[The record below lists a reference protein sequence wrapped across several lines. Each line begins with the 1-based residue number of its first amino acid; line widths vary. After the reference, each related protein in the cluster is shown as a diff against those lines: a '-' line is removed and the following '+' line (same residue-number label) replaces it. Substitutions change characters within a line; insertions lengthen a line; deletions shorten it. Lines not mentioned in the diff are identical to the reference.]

1 MARSLKKGPF
11 VDQKLILKVEKNIGD
26 DIQEEE
32 TVVVLEAMK
41 METTIKTPTS
51 GKIKNIFIKNGDKVQ
66 SGDPLF
72 EVV

>member
-1 MARSLKKGPF
+1 
-11 VDQKLILKVEKNIGD
+11 
-26 DIQEEE
+26 
-32 TVVVLEAMK
+32 VLEAMK

-51 GKIKNIFIKNGDKVQ
+51 GKIKQIFIKNGDKVQ

>member
-1 MARSLKKGPF
+1 MVVNAPLAGNIFR
-11 VDQKLILKVEKNIGD
+11 IEKNVGD
-26 DIQEEE
+26 TVSDDE
-32 TVVVLEAMK
+32 TIIVLEAMK

-51 GKIKNIFIKNGDKVQ
+51 GQIKQIFIKNGDKVQ